1 MIPDLEFMPPPNTPI
16 ARAAKH
22 GDKMIEVRI
31 RFWTDKISDQENT
44 IIPKHAWDGGVVVMD
59 TNKSHGIVPGP
70 PRPFNSLLDLSST
83 VSKVLVDHGIT
94 LHTSTKTRKLIQ
106 P

>member
-1 MIPDLEFMPPPNTPI
+1 MPTPNTPT
-16 ARAAKH
+16 ARVAQH
-22 GDKMIEVRI
+22 GDKMIEVRV
-31 RFWTDKISDQENT
+31 RFWTDNISDQENT

-59 TNKSHGIVPGP
+59 TNKSHGITPGP
-70 PRPFNSLLDLSST
+70 PRPFNSLLDLTSALA
-83 VSKVLVDHGIT
+83 KVLVDHGIT